1 MGASENDGSDMGHQ
15 ELGMEALRA
24 TPFFADLSEDDL
36 NGVRRIGRRVH
47 FEPGQSIVERGDKSD
62 GMYIVMDGHAQVDV
76 GGRYH
81 DLKPGSFFGEMALIQ
96 GGRRGATVKA
106 VDAVEA
112 LMIPADDFR
121 TFLLE
126 HPSVAVTMLETLV
139 SRLNEIQQ
147 RVEAWMS

>member
-1 MGASENDGSDMGHQ
+1 MAEERL
-15 ELGMEALRA
+15 ELEALKS
-24 TPFFADLSEDDL
+24 TPFFADLDREDL
-36 NGVRRIGRRVH
+36 ESVLRIGRRVH
-47 FEPGQSIVERGDKSD
+47 FDPGQAIVERGDKSD
-62 GMYIVMDGHAQVDV
+62 GMYVVVEGRAQVDV

-81 DLKPGSFFGEMALIQ
+81 ELKEGSFIGEMALLH

-112 LMIPADDFR
+112 LMIPAEDFR

-126 HPSVAVTMLETLV
+126 HPSVAVTMLETVV